1 MADRVTLA
9 AEVKQLKEEQENKA
23 AEWKENQA
31 KLDTKVAE
39 LVQANLDE
47 LG

>member
-1 MADRVTLA
+1 MADRTTLA
-9 AEVKQLKEEQENKA
+9 AEVKQLKEDQETKA

-31 KLDTKVAE
+31 KLDAKVAE

-47 LG
+47 IG